1 LTKLDL
7 RNNRIGDDGA
17 AALGGALATSRSLHR
32 LYLSWNRIGDA
43 GAEALALGLRR
54 NAALKEQPALVL
66 P

>member
-1 LTKLDL
+1 MISLDL
-7 RNNRIGDDGA
+7 RSNRIGDDGA
-17 AALGGALATSRSLHR
+17 SALGDALATSRSLLR

-54 NAALKEQPALVL
+54 NAALKELNL